1 MKTQTEVTQTEVTQI
16 NAIELLCKFVAQRP
30 GFDLHNYDSMK
41 SYRQDYSETLKDR
54 NSFYEL
60 LNLAR
65 TRYDGELN
73 EVLVKY
79 LQQSND
85 RLTLIEGKEGYRLQY
100 ITGQYFATE
109 YRNAACRVLVSI
121 IWNDYRDEKHK
132 DGSNVYNDG
141 HAIRKAIKSNYNI
154 RTRNT
159 KLFFN

>member
-1 MKTQTEVTQTEVTQI
+1 MKTQTQI
-16 NAIELLCKFVAQRP
+16 NAIEMLCKFVAQRP
-30 GFDLHNYDSMK
+30 GLEFVNYGSMK
-41 SYRQDYSETLKDR
+41 YYRQDYNEILKDR

-65 TRYDGELN
+65 ARYDGELN

-85 RLTLIEGKEGYRLQY
+85 RLTLVEGKEGYRLQY

-121 IWNDYRDEKHK
+121 IWNDYRDEKHS
-132 DGSNVYNDG
+132 DGRNVYNDG
-141 HAIRKAIKSNYNI
+141 HAIRKAIKANYNI

>member
-1 MKTQTEVTQTEVTQI
+1 MKTLTQI
-16 NAIELLCKFVAQRP
+16 NAIEMLCKFVAQRP
-30 GFDLHNYDSMK
+30 GLEFANYGSMK
-41 SYRQDYSETLKDR
+41 YYRQDYNEILKDR

-65 TRYDGELN
+65 SRYDGKLN
-73 EVLVKY
+73 EVLLNY

-85 RLTLIEGKEGYRLQY
+85 RLTLIECKEGYRLQY
-100 ITGQYFATE
+100 ITGQYFPTE

-121 IWNDYRDEKHK
+121 IWNDYRDEKHN